1 MDYIKINKEAWNNK
15 TPLHIASKFY
25 NLPAFI
31 EGQTSLN
38 PIELSL
44 LGDVKGKSL
53 LHLQCHFGQDTL
65 SWARLGANVTGV
77 DLSSTAIEQANKL
90 KDSLALNAHFIESD
104 IYQFGQFNDTQY
116 DIVFTSYGVLSWLPN
131 LDNWAQVI
139 ADALKAG
146 GEFYLIEFHP
156 FQGLFD
162 GYSYFPKSTPDI
174 EEEGTYTENCDGTKS
189 KTVSWSHSISEV
201 ISSLL
206 KAGLSIEACDEYPF
220 SPYDCFDGLEYIPHA
235 GYQLLHN
242 GQQVPLVFSIKAR
255 KR

>member
-90 KDSLALNAHFIESD
+90 KDSLALNANFIESD

-116 DIVFTSYGVLSWLPN
+116 DIVFTSYGVEHES
-131 LDNWAQVI
+131 Q
-139 ADALKAG
+139 
-146 GEFYLIEFHP
+146 
-156 FQGLFD
+156 
-162 GYSYFPKSTPDI
+162 
-174 EEEGTYTENCDGTKS
+174 
-189 KTVSWSHSISEV
+189 
-201 ISSLL
+201 
-206 KAGLSIEACDEYPF
+206 
-220 SPYDCFDGLEYIPHA
+220 
-235 GYQLLHN
+235 
-242 GQQVPLVFSIKAR
+242 
-255 KR
+255 